1 MLSRAVDRQRDSS
14 LRVSLG
20 ATTRDLMR
28 EWLAESVVLAI
39 GGTAVGLVLASSVL
53 RLIERLGSSQLPRID
68 DAALDGR
75 SLIVAALFTAV
86 TTMVIAALPAL
97 RARTLGLELRGSSH
111 RTGVPPAHFRQ
122 RQVLLAAE
130 VAISVVVV
138 ITSALLVRSYGAL
151 SSVSPGFDARHALT
165 LEMTLP
171 STTYPDRQHIV
182 AFYDRVLDSIRQMPQ
197 VAAAGA
203 VSPLPMS
210 GSQEATVYLAEGWPA
225 TAPND
230 TLIAAYTMASPGYLD
245 AIGIPLVRGRGFTA
259 ADSVDA
265 SAVTVI
271 NESMAKLLWPRQDP
285 IGRRIR
291 LPPIAYPWMTVV
303 GVTRDIKR
311 LSMRDRPSP
320 EMIVPISQKTYPS
333 MQTMQLVIRTKSEPM
348 ALAAI
353 VGDAIRAIDSSVALA
368 RVDRMERLV
377 VNSLMWPRMWTT
389 LLAAFAIV
397 ALLLAFIGIYG
408 AFSYA
413 VSQRTHEI
421 GVRIALGAQGRQV
434 ASLIVGGG
442 AVIGAVGVAVGV
454 GASALVTR
462 AIGALL
468 FGVTPTDGPTF
479 AAVSLAVFT
488 VALLA
493 CYLPARR
500 AMRVDPITVLRAD

>member
-1 MLSRAVDRQRDSS
+1 
-14 LRVSLG
+14 
-20 ATTRDLMR
+20 
-28 EWLAESVVLAI
+28 
-39 GGTAVGLVLASSVL
+39 
-53 RLIERLGSSQLPRID
+53 
-68 DAALDGR
+68 
-75 SLIVAALFTAV
+75 
-86 TTMVIAALPAL
+86 
-97 RARTLGLELRGSSH
+97 
-111 RTGVPPAHFRQ
+111 
-122 RQVLLAAE
+122 
-130 VAISVVVV
+130 
-138 ITSALLVRSYGAL
+138 
-151 SSVSPGFDARHALT
+151 
-165 LEMTLP
+165 
-171 STTYPDRQHIV
+171 
-182 AFYDRVLDSIRQMPQ
+182 
-197 VAAAGA
+197 
-203 VSPLPMS
+203 
-210 GSQEATVYLAEGWPA
+210 
-225 TAPND
+225 
-230 TLIAAYTMASPGYLD
+230 
-245 AIGIPLVRGRGFTA
+245 
-259 ADSVDA
+259 
-265 SAVTVI
+265 
-271 NESMAKLLWPRQDP
+271 
-285 IGRRIR
+285 
-291 LPPIAYPWMTVV
+291 MTVV

-421 GVRIALGAQGRQV
+421 GVRIALGAQGQQV